1 MSNRVRVGGVFE
13 VWRSGESLGSPP
25 STLVAALLLGLAHD
39 APHWSDRRELAR
51 RLNASDGAFRLALHR
66 LREWL
71 GAGCI
76 EGEAR
81 RVRLAGAWELDYSL
95 ASGEPAT
102 GAMIA
107 PGIHNP
113 LVDDLRRQVSPSPGG
128 TEVAAVHAF
137 RESVASAAQLDP
149 DMARGLLVAGS
160 RITEVMPTVNLAQL
174 LSATRPRNREAP
186 YFAEYCCL
194 NGLLLSRQG
203 AIPQATTVFE
213 KGFRQA
219 TRNRARSLAA
229 NLSYLIAYA
238 LVEAGDFA
246 RASYWV
252 GCLDALRRPSELI
265 LEAAN
270 TKAVLAWN
278 ANDHGTA
285 ASLMEGVLP
294 DLARA
299 SHLERLRFYGNYAV
313 LQSELGEQNLA
324 QELLARGMEEA
335 SPELDRVFWSI
346 RDLLAGTQM
355 TDTGRGEEAADH
367 FGRLEAKLADV
378 DRIGAV
384 YALEWQV
391 KAYVGAG
398 NRAQGLQGYRL
409 LSQKRRDLGLRTNP
423 RTRAKLEHAFGA

>member
-1 MSNRVRVGGVFE
+1 MVA
-13 VWRSGESLGSPP
+13 SLF
-25 STLVAALLLGLAHD
+25 LGLLHD
-39 APHWSDRRELAR
+39 APNWSDRPDLAR
-51 RLNASDGAFRLALHR
+51 RLSASDGAFRLALHR
-66 LREWL
+66 LRDWL
-71 GAGCI
+71 GSDCV
-76 EGEAR
+76 EGQTR
-81 RVRLAGAWELDYSL
+81 RVRLADAWQLDLAL

-102 GAMIA
+102 GTMIA

-113 LVDDLRRQVSPSPGG
+113 LVDDLRRRWSPTPMEQ
-128 TEVAAVHAF
+128 EVATAHAF
-137 RESVASAAQLDP
+137 RESVTTAAQLDP
-149 DMARGLLVAGS
+149 DMARGLLVAGA
-160 RITEVMPTVNLAQL
+160 RITDVMPTADVAQL

-203 AIPQATTVFE
+203 AIPQAITVFE

-278 ANDHGTA
+278 ANDQRTA

-313 LQSELGEQNLA
+313 LQSELGELNLA

-346 RDLLAGTQM
+346 RDLLVGTQM
-355 TDTGRGEEAADH
+355 TDTGRGEEAAEH
-367 FGRLEAKLADV
+367 FGRLETKLADV

-398 NRAQGLQGYRL
+398 NRAQGLHGYRL

-423 RTRAKLEHAFGA
+423 RTRAKLEHAFAV